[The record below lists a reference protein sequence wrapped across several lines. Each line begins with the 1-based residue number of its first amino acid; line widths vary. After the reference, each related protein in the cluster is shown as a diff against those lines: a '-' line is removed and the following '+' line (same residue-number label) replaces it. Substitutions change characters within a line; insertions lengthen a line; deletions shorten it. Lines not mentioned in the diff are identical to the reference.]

1 MLTAAHAH
9 SVSTLVIIAGAEDGE
24 QKVFEDVLRDQIRT
38 LRKQLNEDPAE
49 HPFTPVIPGAWTGA
63 GYSRGIPGRPLPD
76 SRLANQTRN
85 WDTTSEQRGIMP
97 GEMPVPG
104 TPEHAT
110 VDGRRDLRAAALA
123 AAALGRSFIF

>member
-1 MLTAAHAH
+1 MLITTHA

-24 QKVFEDVLRDQIRT
+24 EKVFKDVLQDQIRT
-38 LRKQLNEDPAE
+38 LRKQLNEDTPEDSFA
-49 HPFTPVIPGAWTGA
+49 PVIPGAWTGA
-63 GYSRGIPGRPLPD
+63 GHLRGIPGRSLPD

-85 WDTTSEQRGIMP
+85 WDTTTSEERGIMP